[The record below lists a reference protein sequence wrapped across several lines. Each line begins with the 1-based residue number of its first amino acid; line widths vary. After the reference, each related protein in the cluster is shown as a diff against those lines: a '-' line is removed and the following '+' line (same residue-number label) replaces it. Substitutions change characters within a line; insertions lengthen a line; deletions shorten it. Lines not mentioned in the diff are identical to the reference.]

1 MKVMEKVENQF
12 MVDTLKMKTL
22 FSNMTE
28 RSFCQW
34 QIEGNIP
41 MVPSFS

>member
-1 MKVMEKVENQF
+1 
-12 MVDTLKMKTL
+12 MKTL

-34 QIEGNIP
+34 QTEGNIP
-41 MVPSFS
+41 MVPNFSCE